1 MVTFGLAR
9 TSAYYYED
17 GCVRGAG
24 LAQPVSVVGTMFD
37 NAVMGV
43 TAAACV
49 AALDGAGVNPQAVS
63 LAANEFQGLPH
74 RMQKVAEIDGVTF
87 INDSKATNLAA
98 MSAGVR
104 MVRGPVRLIAG
115 GLLKEKDL
123 ESIKKILVNKV
134 HGVYIIGKYSLVMA
148 AAWEHDL
155 DCVVCRDLKEAVNRA
170 WQDAQSGDV
179 VLLSPGCAS
188 FDQFKGFEDRGDQ
201 FLNIV
206 RDIQKGE

>member
-1 MVTFGLAR
+1 
-9 TSAYYYED
+9 
-17 GCVRGAG
+17 
-24 LAQPVSVVGTMFD
+24 
-37 NAVMGV
+37 
-43 TAAACV
+43 
-49 AALDGAGVNPQAVS
+49 
-63 LAANEFQGLPH
+63 
-74 RMQKVAEIDGVTF
+74 
-87 INDSKATNLAA
+87 
-98 MSAGVR
+98 
-104 MVRGPVRLIAG
+104 
-115 GLLKEKDL
+115 
-123 ESIKKILVNKV
+123 V